1 MASKKRKKGK
11 ADVLKRDILYAKKKA
26 EDTFKATKIKLVKA
40 EKDIKK
46 YVEKNPK
53 KAAAIA
59 AGIGAV
65 IGATITSALMK
76 TKKK

>member
-1 MASKKRKKGK
+1 MASKKGKKGRT
-11 ADVLKRDILYAKKKA
+11 DVLKKDILHAKKKA
-26 EDTFKATKIKLVKA
+26 EDTFRATKAKLVKA

-46 YVEKNPK
+46 YVEQNPK

-65 IGATITSALMK
+65 VGAAVATALMK